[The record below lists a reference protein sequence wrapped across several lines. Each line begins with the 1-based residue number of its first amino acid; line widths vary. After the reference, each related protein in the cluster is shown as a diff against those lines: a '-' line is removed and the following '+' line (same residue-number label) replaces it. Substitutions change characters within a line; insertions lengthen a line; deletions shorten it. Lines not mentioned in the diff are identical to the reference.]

1 MLNKIFT
8 VILVV
13 GLPYMAVTLGF
24 DYMGNIGGF
33 SMMILSAI
41 ALFLIFKPQI
51 FTIIGR
57 RKYFTDHSSG
67 FKWLKKA
74 YDTGRMAP
82 QQALVYAYLLL
93 RDGHIVQSEKLINSV
108 LYRSRQKLTKQNLQA
123 AELNLAIISWKRGDI
138 KDGIKRLEE
147 IYNNGYRSTVHYGTL
162 GVFYIMANEI
172 DTAEKFCLEAL
183 EYNSG
188 DMSIRDNL
196 GLVYLNQGR
205 VEEAKEMYEELF
217 ALGTP
222 EFIEAYYNYG
232 QVLEKLG
239 DTQGAKEMYNKAL
252 GCPERYLSTV
262 KLAVVD
268 ATLSKIEQ
276 EG

>member
-8 VILVV
+8 VIMCV

-24 DYMGNIGGF
+24 DLMGNTGGF

-57 RKYFTDHSSG
+57 RKYFDNHDDG

-93 RDGHIVQSEKLINSV
+93 RDGHLVQSEKLISAV
-108 LYRSRQKLTKQNLQA
+108 LYKSKQKLTKQNMLA
-123 AELNLAIISWKRGDI
+123 AELNLAIISWKKGDI
-138 KDGIKRLEE
+138 KDAISKLEAVYDE
-147 IYNNGYRSTVHYGTL
+147 NYRSTVHYGTL
-162 GVFYIMANEI
+162 GVFYIMANELEK
-172 DTAEKFCLEAL
+172 AESFCAEAL
-183 EYNSG
+183 EYNPD
-188 DMSIRDNL
+188 DMSIKDNM
-196 GLVYLNQGR
+196 GLVYLRQGR
-205 VEEAKEMYEELF
+205 LEEARDVYEDLF
-217 ALGTP
+217 ENGTP
-222 EFIEAYYNYG
+222 DFIEAFYNYG

-239 DTQGAKEMYNKAL
+239 DIEGAKEQYNKAL

-262 KLAVVD
+262 RLATVD
-268 ATLSKIEQ
+268 AALSRIE
-276 EG
+276 

>member
-1 MLNKIFT
+1 MFNKICTF
-8 VILVV
+8 ILCV

-24 DYMGNIGGF
+24 ELMGNTGGF
-33 SMMILSAI
+33 SMMILTAI

-57 RKYFTDHSSG
+57 RKYFSDHDAG

-93 RDGHIVQSEKLINSV
+93 RDGHIVESEKLISAV
-108 LYRSRQKLTKQNLQA
+108 LYKSTSKLTKQNLQA

-138 KDGIKRLEE
+138 KDGIEKLEGV
-147 IYNNGYRSTVHYGTL
+147 YNEGYRSTVHYGTL
-162 GVFYIMANEI
+162 GVFYIMANELEK
-172 DTAEKFCLEAL
+172 AEKFCLEAL

-188 DMSIRDNL
+188 DMSIKDNL
-196 GLVYLNQGR
+196 GLVYFNQGR
-205 VEEAKEMYEELF
+205 LEEAKEMYEDLF
-217 ALGTP
+217 AKGVP

-232 QVLEKLG
+232 QVLEALG
-239 DTQGAKEMYNKAL
+239 DIEGAKEMYNKAL

-268 ATLSKIEQ
+268 AALSRIE
-276 EG
+276 

>member
-8 VILVV
+8 VIMCV
-13 GLPYMAVTLGF
+13 GLPYIAVTLGF
-24 DYMGNIGGF
+24 DMMGNVGGF

-41 ALFLIFKPQI
+41 ALFLMFKPQI

-57 RKYFTDHSSG
+57 RKYFDDHDTG

-93 RDGHIVQSEKLINSV
+93 RDGHIVQSEKLISSV
-108 LYRSRQKLTKQNLQA
+108 LYKSRRKLTRQNLQA
-123 AELNLAIISWKRGDI
+123 AELNLAIISWKKGDI
-138 KDGIKRLEE
+138 KDAIQKLEGVYDE
-147 IYNNGYRSTVHYGTL
+147 DYRSTVHYGTL
-162 GVFYIMANEI
+162 GVFYILAGELEK
-172 DTAEKFCLEAL
+172 AEKFCLEAL
-183 EYNSG
+183 EYNPG
-188 DMSIRDNL
+188 DLSIKDNM
-196 GLVYLNQGR
+196 GLVYLKLGR
-205 VEEAKEMYEELF
+205 LDEAREMYEELF
-217 ALGTP
+217 EAGTP

-239 DTQGAKEMYNKAL
+239 DIEGAKEQYNKAL

-262 KLAVVD
+262 KLSAVD
-268 ATLSKIEQ
+268 AALSKIE
-276 EG
+276 